1 MFLCTAVCIVIRNST
16 DKSLLHTNKVKVLQL
31 LIVQHRG
38 PILLVVEV
46 KICSVYVNIL
56 MCRYV
61 DKLFLVRHR
70 GHILL
75 VHCCELLAVHDLPHQ
90 EVSSVEHK
98 HAGS

>member
-1 MFLCTAVCIVIRNST
+1 MFLCAAVCIVIRNST

-56 MCRYV
+56 MCRCV
-61 DKLFLVRHR
+61 DMLFLLRHR
-70 GHILL
+70 GHILM